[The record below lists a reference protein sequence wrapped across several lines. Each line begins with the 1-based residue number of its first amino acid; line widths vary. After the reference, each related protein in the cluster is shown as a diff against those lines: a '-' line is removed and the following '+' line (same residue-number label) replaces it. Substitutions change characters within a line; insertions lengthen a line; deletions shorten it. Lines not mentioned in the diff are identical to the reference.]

1 MNLTLIQEI
10 KCYEDALNLYEKV
23 ESNRSQLKTMLQD
36 VLAQARQAM
45 KEVQIVEDQLFEADL
60 QASRARTIIKKSGFA
75 DVLQKKN
82 FVGIRITESNC
93 SSPSPHLLLQGV
105 HITPQLDSL

>member
-1 MNLTLIQEI
+1 VNLTLIQEI

-82 FVGIRITESNC
+82 FVELPNQIVR
-93 SSPSPHLLLQGV
+93 LLLRIYYSKV
-105 HITPQLDSL
+105 FTSHHS